1 MNWLSRTVLPKIK
14 ALVSSEQPKE
24 NLWVKCTSCAQ
35 MIFHRDFEE
44 SWNTCTSCGYH
55 MPLDPEHRI
64 KLLCD
69 DGSIEA
75 IPVEVAEK
83 DPLSFRD
90 LKRYSDRIK
99 DARAKTS
106 HEDAIVV
113 SAGQMDGQAVV
124 IAAFNFKF
132 MGGSMGQTV
141 GNGIVKAAY
150 EAIRRQAALII
161 VPSSGGARMQEG
173 ILSLMQLPRTIV
185 AIDELREANL
195 PYVVLLAHPTTGG
208 VTASFAML
216 GDLHIAE
223 PGAIIGF
230 AGRRVIEDTV
240 REKLPDDFQSAEY
253 LQEHGMV
260 DMVVPR
266 QNQKHTISR
275 VLNMLMTSRAA
286 KAAE

>member
-1 MNWLSRTVLPKIK
+1 MNWLARTVLPKIK
-14 ALVSSEQPKE
+14 ALVSTEETKE
-24 NLWVKCTSCAQ
+24 NLWVKCNSCAQ

-55 MPLDPEHRI
+55 MPLDPEQRL
-64 KLLCD
+64 KLLFD
-69 DGSIEA
+69 DGSIET
-75 IPVEVAEK
+75 IPVDIADK
-83 DPLSFRD
+83 DPLNFRD

-99 DARAKTS
+99 DARGKTG

-113 SAGQMDGQAVV
+113 AAGQMDGQGVV
-124 IAAFNFKF
+124 VAAFNFKF
-132 MGGSMGQTV
+132 MGVSMGQTV
-141 GNGIVKAAY
+141 GNGIVKAVH
-150 EAIRRQAALII
+150 EAIRRQSALII

-185 AIDELREANL
+185 AIDELSEANL
-195 PYVVLLAHPTTGG
+195 PYIVLLAHPTTGG

-240 REKLPDDFQSAEY
+240 REKLPDNFQSAEY

-266 QNQKHTISR
+266 QKQKQTISTL
-275 VLNMLMTSRAA
+275 LNMLMTSRTV